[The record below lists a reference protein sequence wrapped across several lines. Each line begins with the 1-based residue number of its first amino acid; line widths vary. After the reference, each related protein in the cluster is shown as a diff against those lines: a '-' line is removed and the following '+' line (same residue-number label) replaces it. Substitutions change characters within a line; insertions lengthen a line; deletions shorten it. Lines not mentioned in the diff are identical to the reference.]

1 VVNHG
6 LDEALTL
13 EVLDGDTGERSVDL
27 HAVNEDRLRDE
38 LEGGDLL
45 HDAVESGL
53 VADDGVVGLVL
64 DLKRWGDHG
73 QQENNEG
80 ICRRV

>member
-1 VVNHG
+1 MNHG

-27 HAVNEDRLRDE
+27 HAVDEDRLRDE

-64 DLKRWGDHG
+64 DLEREEEQG
-73 QQENNEG
+73 QQDNREEM
-80 ICRRV
+80 